1 MSNPFLSRNARII
14 PNRGADA
21 NRFLFRK
28 TIATQKEFECEKD
41 LDTSSDCHPYAIVG
55 NKS

>member
-1 MSNPFLSRNARII
+1 MSRLFLGRNARII